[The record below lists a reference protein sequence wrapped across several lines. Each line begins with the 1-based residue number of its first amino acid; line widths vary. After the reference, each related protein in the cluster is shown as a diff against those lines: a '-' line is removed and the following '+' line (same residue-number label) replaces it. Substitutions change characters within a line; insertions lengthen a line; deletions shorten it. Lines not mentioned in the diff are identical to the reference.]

1 MSATAKLELEGSHE
15 PSLSRPWQVF
25 EKLPNVLTIAIS
37 SSGFDVQA
45 GLQTPHDV
53 GQCCRTMVAKEL
65 SGMQRPCAFA
75 AAQDC
80 GPCLLNARRTPTS
93 LSGAESHP
101 VVVVDVEDVVSVSV
115 SVAVVDVA
123 VVDEMVVEE
132 VVVVV
137 VEIAAMVGATVVG
150 ARVVSGSVY
159 PDPLLPLP
167 LYGAIVEG
175 AVDASWVSVGV
186 DDIVVVI
193 GFAVVV
199 VVVVVVG
206 FSLVDVIVV
215 VGSSV
220 VVVTHFVHVEVYVL
234 SEPGVRMHSSQSDS
248 SQLQPV

>member
-1 MSATAKLELEGSHE
+1 MRATAKLELEGSHE

-45 GLQTPHDV
+45 CLQTPHDV

-150 ARVVSGSVY
+150 VRVVSGSVY

-186 DDIVVVI
+186 DDIVVVV
-193 GFAVVV
+193 GFA